1 MEDWNELEET
11 AKQAVASIR
20 GFISTIREF
29 PEFSASQERKCR
41 KGAEQQG
48 VIPLNQVRIYPRL
61 SLPLATSNAAAS
73 IPFIEERRQVVYD
86 ILIPLLKD
94 LTESYRQLDVKIL
107 PHPTGTSVTSNN
119 QAPPGL
125 LSLSDYTDIGCLL
138 EFLVTTSILPNL
150 EPFILYPADKRIRTL
165 PKALQGRMPSRAY
178 LWGTAVAV
186 ESSSPNQEE
195 LAHELRLVGL
205 TMAKLCTTA
214 RFQPM
219 FLPRHMVDICAALH
233 QSFHSF
239 QTVIGDE
246 QHQQQ
251 LFWKLPSIEDEWE
264 LHFLHQLGF
273 LSSLDVSK
281 TNSRILDP
289 IFSIKAYQSL
299 LSFGSKNAPYWL
311 RCQVSRQLASLAR
324 TDLDAI
330 LYVFVHVA
338 DSLPGADRT
347 AAATRLAYTLTRPPA
362 SSSTTN
368 SDSSDDQNVY
378 YNSILSQLAN
388 SLDNYIG
395 SKLNNKEG
403 TRSVSSSLAG
413 PLTAAALVPLLLPRH
428 KDMVRQFWIQRLL
441 SPLCNTD
448 RQTTTIISEEHIS
461 KITNRF
467 YVWICCTTP
476 PTPALSVMLSYE
488 SCIVSSRHVRNN
500 KESFRRIGRYT
511 VLQLLLRIAASAPLS
526 SHLDT
531 IRRTIAQ
538 ILQSLVLPINDSN
551 RQQLVTVAICIV
563 HSVAPTPYDIEGE
576 TYFAPSSN
584 NGCCESRLRNQ
595 LLEDNSGQSLLELQA
610 RCKVMVQILR
620 QINIEN
626 GATEAEGKDSTMK
639 GRRLP
644 LSACVFEVL
653 FHIYLSLLPK
663 SSTAFQEEEFFLPKI
678 MRLEPVKL
686 AALHLLPML
695 IETCEIDELLGS
707 SATRIFGMIR
717 SVLIAGISDFR
728 NAEDL
733 KLGTFEWLDSAYLS
747 QDADNALADLLR
759 ETSNSNDQSEKD
771 QQNDDQTS
779 NDSLISVS
787 SLCLSLLLA
796 ILELGNPRRESNE
809 EDCLRAL
816 LPVVKLYA
824 ADLDVSKNPLE
835 AAARSNMAEVAAHI
849 CALIISRDAPN
860 ENDEL
865 RKEND
870 DEVAGRM
877 RKRLVQAEQ
886 DLQSDMA
893 PLRARGMVCLMR
905 AVRAEVNTRD
915 HSIFKSTDAARCIVT
930 EVGGDDVVAAM
941 PRGSSENE
949 WDRDTMNRMLN
960 LVTLALKDNESY
972 VFLAAVQTLS
982 ALCDIVPSYF
992 MPKLATALSRG
1003 VFVISDTEGSE
1014 GTRVELSLS
1023 QRIKVAE
1030 ALMFAIRRRGEALGH
1045 YATSLVVELLRGCQV
1060 NCLGDLSLADDNRVL
1075 DTLIQQQTHLYLEHG
1090 TYEVPPEGDLEESAD
1105 IATEKEE
1112 KRNRAAAGGPMF
1124 AVEELDAVRSG
1135 CYSCLAEVITQLEPN
1150 SVTRYVSQIVYLCL
1164 DALRLDKTRPVRR
1177 SAALLSRE
1185 VYRAV
1190 LREGEK
1196 GVEFQNKSMY
1206 QCILPMTLEL
1216 VSSGCEATLAATL
1229 KQISALN
1236 ETSGNRHYD
1245 PATDARCQEAL
1256 NARHLCEEFGYLALA
1271 SAMAK
1276 EMKQRDRSLQNAPGI
1291 VRDMLSGGT
1300 SYSIQN
1306 ISSEWMYPSTSS

>member
-1 MEDWNELEET
+1 MEDWNELEEA
-11 AKQAVASIR
+11 AKQTVASIR

-41 KGAEQQG
+41 KGEEQQG
-48 VIPLNQVRIYPRL
+48 IIPLNQVRIYPRL
-61 SLPLATSNAAAS
+61 LSFVTRNVAAIALV
-73 IPFIEERRQVVYD
+73 EERRQVVYD

-94 LTESYRQLDVKIL
+94 LTKSYRQLDVKLL
-107 PHPTGTSVTSNN
+107 PHRTGTSVTSNN
-119 QAPPGL
+119 KAPPGL

-150 EPFILYPADKRIRTL
+150 EPYILYPAEKRIRTL

-178 LWGTAVAV
+178 LWGTSVAV
-186 ESSSPNQEE
+186 EPSPPNQEE
-195 LAHELRLVGL
+195 LAAHELRLVGL

-219 FLPRHMVDICAALH
+219 FLLRHMADICAALH

-246 QHQQQ
+246 QQQQ
-251 LFWKLPSIEDEWE
+251 LFWKLPSMDDEWE
-264 LHFLHQLGF
+264 LQFLNQLGF
-273 LSSLDVSK
+273 SSSLVVSK

-311 RCQVSRQLASLAR
+311 RCQVSRQLASVAR

-347 AAATRLAYTLTRPPA
+347 AAATRLAYTLTRP
-362 SSSTTN
+362 SSTTN
-368 SDSSDDQNVY
+368 SGSSDDRNLY
-378 YNSILSQLAN
+378 YNSILSQLAD
-388 SLDNYIG
+388 SLDNYIV
-395 SKLNNKEG
+395 SKINNKEG
-403 TRSVSSSLAG
+403 TISVSSSLAG
-413 PLTAAALVPLLLPRH
+413 PLTAAALVPLLLPH
-428 KDMVRQFWIQRLL
+428 YKDMVRQFWIQRLL
-441 SPLCNTD
+441 SPLCNND
-448 RQTTTIISEEHIS
+448 GQNTTFISEEHIS
-461 KITNRF
+461 KITNRL

-476 PTPALSVMLSYE
+476 PIPALSAMLSYE
-488 SCIVSSRHVRNN
+488 SCIVSSRHVQTN
-500 KESFRRIGRYT
+500 KDSVRIGRYT

-538 ILQSLVLPINDSN
+538 ILQSIVLSDSN

-563 HSVAPTPYDIEGE
+563 HSVAPMTYDIEGG

-584 NGCCESRLRNQ
+584 NGCCECRQRNRL
-595 LLEDNSGQSLLELQA
+595 LKDNSDQSLLELQA

-620 QINIEN
+620 QMNIEN
-626 GATEAEGKDSTMK
+626 GAIEAKGKESCMK

-653 FHIYLSLLPK
+653 FHVYLSLLPK
-663 SSTAFQEEEFFLPKI
+663 SPCAFQDEEFFLPK
-678 MRLEPVKL
+678 MLRLEPVKL

-717 SVLIAGISDFR
+717 SVLIAGLSDFS

-733 KLGTFEWLDSAYLS
+733 KLGTFECLDSAYLS
-747 QDADNALADLLR
+747 QDADNALTDLLC
-759 ETSNSNDQSEKD
+759 ETFSSNDQSEVDLK
-771 QQNDDQTS
+771 NDDLTS
-779 NDSLISVS
+779 NDSLISMS

-796 ILELGNPRRESNE
+796 ILELGNQRRESNE

-824 ADLDVSKNPLE
+824 ADLNFSRNPFE

-865 RKEND
+865 RKVDD
-870 DEVAGRM
+870 DEVTGRM

-886 DLQSDMA
+886 DLQSDMV
-893 PLRARGMVCLMR
+893 PLRARGIVCLMR

-915 HSIFKSTDAARCIVT
+915 HDLLKTTDVPRCVVT
-930 EVGGDDVVAAM
+930 EVGGEDVVAAM

-949 WDRDTMNRMLN
+949 WDRDTMNRMLK

-982 ALCDIVPSYF
+982 ALCDVVPSYY
-992 MPKLATALSRG
+992 MPRLATALSRG
-1003 VFVISDTEGSE
+1003 VFAISDTEGSE

-1023 QRIKVAE
+1023 QRIKLAE

-1060 NCLGDLSLADDNRVL
+1060 NCLEGLPLADDNRVL

-1105 IATEKEE
+1105 IATAKEE
-1112 KRNRAAAGGPMF
+1112 KRNRAAAGGPVF
-1124 AVEELDAVRSG
+1124 VVEELDAVRSG
-1135 CYSCLAEVITQLEPN
+1135 CYSCLAEVITLLEPN
-1150 SVTRYVSQIVYLCL
+1150 SVTRYISQIVYLCL

-1196 GVEFQNKSMY
+1196 GLKFQNKSMY

-1256 NARHLCEEFGYLALA
+1256 DARQLCEEFGYLALA

-1276 EMKQRDRSLQNAPGI
+1276 EKKQRDRSLQNAPVI
-1291 VRDMLSGGT
+1291 VRDMLNGGT
-1300 SYSIQN
+1300 SYIIQN
-1306 ISSEWMYPSTSS
+1306 LTSEWTYPSTPS